1 MTIIVTGR
9 KLDQSVAEDA
19 FRDACQYLRQSRF
32 AAFLLNELMTVPQL
46 LHIEVTASPLSRNK
60 DAWRR
65 PKNSEPH
72 SAGRLL
78 WNLSSGYFA
87 GEHGNTRPGLG
98 ELERHQARAH
108 GDQLSHIS
116 PALVLMHELGK
127 AYQYLIE
134 KAGFQRYLSRDIRAQ
149 IHNLNLHAIDNAVA
163 LQLWDK
169 AYPENHR
176 RLVLP

>member
-9 KLDQSVAEDA
+9 KLDQSVAEDI

-72 SAGRLL
+72 SAGRVL

-98 ELERHQARAH
+98 ELERAERGA
-108 GDQLSHIS
+108 
-116 PALVLMHELGK
+116 
-127 AYQYLIE
+127 
-134 KAGFQRYLSRDIRAQ
+134 IRV
-149 IHNLNLHAIDNAVA
+149 HAVA
-163 LQLWDK
+163 LAIYRDGAPSAERRRQGLK
-169 AYPENHR
+169 ALVRVDHHNVDHPRSLRLGPQR
-176 RLVLP
+176 RPRAAKGRAQSCRSEA